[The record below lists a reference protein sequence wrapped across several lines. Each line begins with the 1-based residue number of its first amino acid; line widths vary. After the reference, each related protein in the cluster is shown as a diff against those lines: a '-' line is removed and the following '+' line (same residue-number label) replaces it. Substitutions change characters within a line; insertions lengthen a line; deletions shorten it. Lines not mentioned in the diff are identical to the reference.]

1 MASAARSGTAALV
14 GRPNVGK
21 STLLNRLLGLKV
33 AIVSPKPQT
42 TRHRILGVVSTPKG
56 QIGVIDAPGIQGEPG
71 ALNKHL
77 SDLAWQIVL
86 EADAAVMM
94 VEAGPGPGSAEA
106 EDRRMLHRLSA
117 MRKPVVL
124 AVNKIDRIAK
134 PLLLPMIDRYRGWF
148 AFADVVPISAKT
160 SDGLEVFKATV
171 LRVLPEGHSLY
182 DPKMLTDQT
191 ERMLVGEYV
200 REQLLRFCRQEVPH
214 RSAVVVDY
222 FDEGERGTTGR
233 ELVRIGAT
241 IFVEKQ
247 SQRAIVIGKRGQ
259 MLKVI
264 GSEARRQ
271 IERLL
276 DAHVYLELRV
286 AVEAGWSE
294 RVSGL
299 VKMGYG

>member
-1 MASAARSGTAALV
+1 MASAERSGTAALV

-21 STLLNRLLGLKV
+21 STLLNRLLGIKV

-42 TRHRILGVVSTPKG
+42 TRHRILGVVGAPKG
-56 QIGVIDAPGIQGEPG
+56 QIGVIDAPGIQGKRG

-77 SDLAWQIVL
+77 SDLAWQIVR

-94 VEAGPGPGSAEA
+94 VEARSGPSWAEA
-106 EDRRMLHRLSA
+106 EDRRTLEQLSA
-117 MRKPVVL
+117 MRKPVIL

-148 AFADVVPISAKT
+148 PFADVVPISAKT
-160 SDGLEVFKATV
+160 GDGLELLKAAV
-171 LRVLPEGHSLY
+171 SQILPEGHSLY

-200 REQLLRFCRQEVPH
+200 REQLLRLCQQEVPH

-222 FDEGERGTTGR
+222 FDEAERGTGGNG
-233 ELVRIGAT
+233 LVRIGAT

-259 MLKVI
+259 MLKAI
-264 GSEARRQ
+264 GSEARRE
-271 IERLL
+271 IEHLL
-276 DAHVYLELRV
+276 DARVYLELRV
-286 AVEAGWSE
+286 TVEPGWSE
-294 RVSGL
+294 RPSGL